1 MYTPF
6 KPALLACAIALSTNA
21 AAQITFF
28 EAEYFDGRSFTAS
41 QSTADFRS
49 TGFNDRASSVVV
61 MDERWEVCTD
71 AHFNGQC
78 MVLRPGR
85 YPSLAEMGM
94 NDQVSSARVMD
105 PAENIDKHRLAPTPA
120 PVYDS
125 RRRSNERLF
134 EADVLSAR
142 AVVGPPSQRCWM
154 EREDVPQSQSQ
165 PNMGGAVAGALLGG
179 ILGHQVGG
187 GVGKD
192 LATIGG
198 AVAGAAVGAQVG
210 REAGKP
216 ATQREVKRCAEQPA
230 SSKPAFWDVRYRF
243 RGRDHQVQMTNAPG
257 DTITVNNKGEPR
269 SESGVR

>member
-1 MYTPF
+1 MNAPF
-6 KPALLACAIALSTNA
+6 RQVLLASFVAIATQVT
-21 AAQITFF
+21 AQITFF
-28 EAEYFDGRSFTAS
+28 EAEYFGGRSFTAS

-61 MDERWEVCTD
+61 TDERWEVCAD
-71 AHFNGQC
+71 PHFNGQC

-85 YPSLAEMGM
+85 YPSLAEIGM
-94 NDQVSSARVMD
+94 NDQVSSARVID
-105 PAENIDKHRLAPTPA
+105 PAENIDKHRLAPTPT

-125 RRRSNERLF
+125 RRRSHERMF
-134 EADVLSAR
+134 EANVLSAR
-142 AVVGPPSQRCWM
+142 AVVGPPSKRCWM
-154 EREDVPQSQSQ
+154 EREDVPQTQSQ

-210 REAGKP
+210 REVGKP
-216 ATQREVKRCAEQPA
+216 ATQREVKRCVDQPFSA
-230 SSKPAFWDVRYRF
+230 KPAFWDVRYRF
-243 RGRDHQVQMTNAPG
+243 RGRNHQVQMTYAPG
-257 DTITVNNKGEPR
+257 DTITVNEKGEPR
-269 SESGVR
+269 SE